1 MIRPFRVLIMDGRA
15 TTLPLFLSLSLSLSR
30 LAVAL
35 ASRYGSRVPITVM
48 AEYLRL
54 VRVRVVGRTVF
65 ASTAGPRDPSQ
76 PQALIIYHIGS

>member
-1 MIRPFRVLIMDGRA
+1 
-15 TTLPLFLSLSLSLSR
+15 
-30 LAVAL
+30 
-35 ASRYGSRVPITVM
+35 M